1 MDLSNIKLNLE
12 TELVINI
19 GDPIGKTNAP
29 IAYNSLFRELNMNA
43 IMLPVEIKKGE
54 LPEFLKACKTMGIR
68 YFSPTMPHK
77 ADIIQYLDDVDE
89 KSKIFNSVNSVY
101 IDDNG
106 ISHGIGLDG
115 KGAVRALVDNGVK
128 LKNKNAVILGTGS
141 ISGVI
146 GLELA
151 LNGVNKITLL
161 NRTPDKMNKIAK
173 ILADNTDCEVKTL
186 IMNPGNLD
194 KASKDTDIFLQCTPL
209 GMSGYP
215 HSHEYLGFVEHLPE
229 KAVVF
234 DVVINPPDTALILAA
249 KKRGLKTVPGMDM
262 LAGQMGEILN
272 FMFGKKLTKENKETC
287 KKDLCDHLGIKR

>member
-1 MDLSNIKLNLE
+1 MDLNNIKLNLE
-12 TELVINI
+12 TELVLNI

-29 IAYNSLFRELNMNA
+29 IAYNALFRELDMNA

-77 ADIIQYLDDVDE
+77 ADIIEYLDDVDE
-89 KSKIFNSVNSVY
+89 KSRIFNSVNSVY
-101 IDDNG
+101 IDCDG
-106 ISHGIGLDG
+106 VSHGIGLDG
-115 KGAVRALVDNGVK
+115 KGAVSALVDNGVE

-151 LNGVNKITLL
+151 LNGVKKITLL
-161 NRTPDKMNKIAK
+161 NRTEEKLNKVSK
-173 ILADNTDCEVKTL
+173 ILADNTDCEIIPL
-186 IMNPGNLD
+186 IMNPENLD
-194 KASKDTDIFLQCTPL
+194 AASKDADLFLQCTPL

-215 HSHEYLGFVEHLPE
+215 HAHEYLGFVEHLPTS
-229 KAVVF
+229 AVVF
-234 DVVINPPDTALILAA
+234 DVVINPPDTAFILAA

-262 LAGQMGEILN
+262 LAGQMGEILK
-272 FMFGKKLTKENKETC
+272 FMFGKNLTKEHKEAC
-287 KKDLCDHLGIKR
+287 KRELCAYLGIKR